1 MNDNYKIE
9 SKEELIEKINEE
21 LDMLEG
27 IYDGE
32 GIVIK
37 RAEEIPVS
45 EEDVST
51 NNSGADAENDE
62 SPITQFKAQI
72 ELDIKPCTGFDM
84 AKVGLMT

>member
-1 MNDNYKIE
+1 MNDSYKIE
-9 SKEELIEKINEE
+9 TKEELIDKINEE

-32 GIVIK
+32 GIVLK

-51 NNSGADAENDE
+51 NNSGQDAENDE
-62 SPITQFKAQI
+62 SPITQFQA
-72 ELDIKPCTGFDM
+72 
-84 AKVGLMT
+84 

>member
-32 GIVIK
+32 GIVLK
-37 RAEEIPVS
+37 RAEEIAVS

-51 NNSGADAENDE
+51 NNSG
-62 SPITQFKAQI
+62 
-72 ELDIKPCTGFDM
+72 
-84 AKVGLMT
+84 